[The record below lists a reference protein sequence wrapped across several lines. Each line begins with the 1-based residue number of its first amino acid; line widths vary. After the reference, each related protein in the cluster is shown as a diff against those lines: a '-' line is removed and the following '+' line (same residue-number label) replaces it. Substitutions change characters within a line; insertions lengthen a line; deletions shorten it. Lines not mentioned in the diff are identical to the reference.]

1 MLIASE
7 HTIGVAMDKLKTR
20 HFDIAPS
27 EEMVAA
33 GLAVLYDIGGDE
45 VSKDYLVRRIWEAMA
60 QLHAPLNTIA

>member
-1 MLIASE
+1 
-7 HTIGVAMDKLKTR
+7 MDKLKTR